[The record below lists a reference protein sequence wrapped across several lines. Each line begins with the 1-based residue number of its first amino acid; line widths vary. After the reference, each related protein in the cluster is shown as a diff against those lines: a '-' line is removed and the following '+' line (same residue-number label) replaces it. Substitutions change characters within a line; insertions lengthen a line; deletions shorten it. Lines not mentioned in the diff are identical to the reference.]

1 MCYLVGSIPFG
12 LLISI
17 SLNKDDP
24 RQSGSKNIGATNI
37 VRTSGWKLGLLT
49 LICDIF
55 KGYIPLLVFS
65 ESIDL
70 IQFMILFLFLGHLF
84 PVWIKFNGGK
94 GIAVIIGSLA
104 AYNFTICLTFVL
116 IWIFV
121 ATVTK
126 YSSLSALI
134 ASKGVLLIVYL
145 QDDRLFPIMSIIV
158 FLIFLKHIPNIKRL
172 LSGKESKIVLK
183 K

>member
-1 MCYLVGSIPFG
+1 MFTNFDNIAILVMCYLVGSIPFG
-12 LLISI
+12 LLISF

-70 IQFMILFLFLGHLF
+70 IQFMILFLFLGHHLPF
-84 PVWIKFNGGK
+84 
-94 GIAVIIGSLA
+94 
-104 AYNFTICLTFVL
+104 CL
-116 IWIFV
+116 
-121 ATVTK
+121 
-126 YSSLSALI
+126 
-134 ASKGVLLIVYL
+134 LL
-145 QDDRLFPIMSIIV
+145 
-158 FLIFLKHIPNIKRL
+158 N
-172 LSGKESKIVLK
+172 
-183 K
+183 